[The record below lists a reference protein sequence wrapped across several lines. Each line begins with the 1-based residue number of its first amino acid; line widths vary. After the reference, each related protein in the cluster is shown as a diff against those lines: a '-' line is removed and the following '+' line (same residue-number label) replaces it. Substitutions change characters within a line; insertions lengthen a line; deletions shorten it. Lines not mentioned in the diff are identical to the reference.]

1 MDGPFLEKKP
11 GLGPGSTGSSQG
23 HTLTRT
29 MLFGNLILKIRT
41 NDNNLFTDTARKKS
55 RGRCAARASR
65 LAQAPCPD
73 DLGTAT
79 GIRTTIPQRARPS
92 FMTILNERRR
102 SVAFIENDGQSWA
115 CFLVTYVEAGG
126 LWHGYFS
133 FRPGH
138 GDAEED
144 EVRTANIF
152 IEDSEA
158 EVHHKARG
166 LGRPLL
172 TGLLDSALH
181 TSRRNGNGSPPLRGQ
196 FRTLLKENSQ
206 EIAGD
211 WAGDDVCLPKREELE
226 ELRSLYTSYR
236 LDQVSHFICLVELG
250 DFEHAVDEILDG
262 KSIDFRSKD
271 RVQFAMMVVDYI
283 EGLLPLPDFE
293 TWAQDFVA
301 HPEVYRLYT
310 HTLHREGRLP

>member
-11 GLGPGSTGSSQG
+11 GLGPGSTRSSQG
-23 HTLTRT
+23 DTLTRT
-29 MLFGNLILKIRT
+29 TLFGNLILKIRT

-55 RGRCAARASR
+55 RGRCAARALR
-65 LAQAPCPD
+65 LAQAPRPD

-79 GIRTTIPQRARPS
+79 GIRTAIPQRARPS

-144 EVRTANIF
+144 EVRTADIL

-158 EVHHKARG
+158 EVHHYVGIGIG
-166 LGRPLL
+166 LG
-172 TGLLDSALH
+172 TAFGVTFGVVFGEAIFSNVGAGIGAGIAIGIGVGVAIGSAL
-181 TSRRNGNGSPPLRGQ
+181 SRASR
-196 FRTLLKENSQ
+196 
-206 EIAGD
+206 
-211 WAGDDVCLPKREELE
+211 
-226 ELRSLYTSYR
+226 
-236 LDQVSHFICLVELG
+236 
-250 DFEHAVDEILDG
+250 
-262 KSIDFRSKD
+262 
-271 RVQFAMMVVDYI
+271 
-283 EGLLPLPDFE
+283 
-293 TWAQDFVA
+293 
-301 HPEVYRLYT
+301 
-310 HTLHREGRLP
+310 